1 VKSKTISGARPEN
14 LVLLATNTGIVSFL
28 QRAGSELN
36 LNLHFHLLALD
47 GLYVL
52 DENGYAIFHRIPG
65 IHEDEVERVLF
76 GVSQRV
82 IKYLRKIGR
91 LSAEGEEVY
100 LQDES
105 EDNDL
110 VLSHIKM
117 ASISS
122 RIALGPRTGLKVR
135 RIGASFGYEEEIWL
149 SFFP

>member
-1 VKSKTISGARPEN
+1 M
-14 LVLLATNTGIVSFL
+14 VLLATNTGIVSFL